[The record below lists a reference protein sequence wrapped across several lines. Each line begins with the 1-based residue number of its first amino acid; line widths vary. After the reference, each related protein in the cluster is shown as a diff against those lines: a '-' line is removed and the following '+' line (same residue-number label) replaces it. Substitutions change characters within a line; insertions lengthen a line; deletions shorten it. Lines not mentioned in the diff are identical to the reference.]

1 MANAIREFLEIKE
14 EICNYLHLIGLFHK
28 EIKRKRNRLT
38 DLENE
43 FKVMGVGRKRRDR
56 EFGIDNVHT
65 AIFKMENQQGSTYS
79 TGNCI
84 T

>member
-14 EICNYLHLIGLFHK
+14 EIFNYLHLIGLFNK
-28 EIKRKRNRLT
+28 KIKRKRNRLT

-43 FKVMGVGRKRRDR
+43 FKVMGAGRKRRDR

-79 TGNCI
+79 TGKCI